1 MEPREEKKDPAAK
14 HEKLQEDGGKGVTN
28 EVELIQNKYTQNVAQ
43 PFISSTKVWEDEEQ
57 FNIPDDILQN
67 IINELGFKK
76 PSII

>member
-1 MEPREEKKDPAAK
+1 MEPQEEKKNPESK
-14 HEKLQEDGGKGVTN
+14 HEKLQEDAGKGVTN

-43 PFISSTKVWEDEEQ
+43 PFISSTKVWEDDEQ